1 MPGSEDPDIRWN
13 LSGLNRRALL
23 SVLGWG
29 ALQSI
34 PNVTAQ
40 QRASPQFSEN
50 EYTCHPRRHTE
61 YPKPLPVEELGHRQ
75 YVPSGEAIHH
85 TVSWRT
91 VANETREKLEEF
103 FAAAEISVIVDGQE
117 VPLSEGE
124 WAWERFSTT
133 DSEKN
138 DQPQWR
144 RIWTYTVPPKEP
156 GTYGFGVVLRYTRP
170 YRSKNSEGESV
181 TRDGIQTHRGKYTV
195 LEG

>member
-1 MPGSEDPDIRWN
+1 MPRPYPPDTGWDFRR
-13 LSGLNRRALL
+13 LNRRALL

-40 QRASPQFSEN
+40 QRASPRFSED
-50 EYTCHPRRHTE
+50 EYTSHPRRYTK

-75 YVPSGEAIHH
+75 YIPSGEDIHH
-85 TVSWRT
+85 SVAWRT
-91 VANETREKLEEF
+91 VANEAREKLEEF
-103 FAAAEISVIVDGQE
+103 IAAAEISVIVDGQK
-117 VPLSEGE
+117 VPLAEGE
-124 WAWERFSTT
+124 WAWDRFSTT

-156 GTYGFGVVLRYTRP
+156 GTYRFDVVVRYTRP
-170 YRSKNSEGESV
+170 YRSKNPEGESV
-181 TRDGIQTHRGKYTV
+181 THDGIQTHQGKYTV
-195 LEG
+195 RGG